1 MMSSTAT
8 PHDCSEY
15 HPFLLQHADL
25 CKVDHRCPISP
36 GPEVKVFEGAANRGP
51 IELLKLVQT
60 SIMGGRNLNVSVDPN
75 NIDDDAEE
83 EEVSFRSPE
92 EDRKVNIRKA
102 TLELKEVEAKK
113 KALVH
118 ETQSEITS
126 FDTQIIALQ
135 EKLQYPEG
143 HQLELRSDRLSDSI
157 HDES

>member
-75 NIDDDAEE
+75 DIDDDAEE

-92 EDRKVNIRKA
+92 EDRLIYVRLPWNSRR
-102 TLELKEVEAKK
+102 LRPRK
-113 KALVH
+113 KALVY
-118 ETQSEITS
+118 EMQSEITS
-126 FDTQIIALQ
+126 FDTQIIAQQ
-135 EKLQYPEG
+135 EKL
-143 HQLELRSDRLSDSI
+143 RK
-157 HDES
+157 